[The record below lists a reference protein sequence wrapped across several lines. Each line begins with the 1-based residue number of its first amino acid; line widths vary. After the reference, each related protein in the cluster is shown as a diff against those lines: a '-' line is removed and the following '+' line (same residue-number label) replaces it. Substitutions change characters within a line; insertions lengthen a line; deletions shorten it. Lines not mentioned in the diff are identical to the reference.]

1 MGCKGV
7 REGGREGG
15 REKKRRERETERE
28 LARGRERERKSEGR
42 ERAEILN
49 GQCPS
54 TFLCV
59 FYICVSVTQTRNAS
73 HCSGSVWANG
83 QSPTTFTCKVT
94 EYRPVNLSST
104 ILT

>member
-1 MGCKGV
+1 MQGGA
-7 REGGREGG
+7 GGRKGG
-15 REKKRRERETERE
+15 RKGEKKEGERDRES
-28 LARGRERERKSEGR
+28 ARAEERERKSEGR